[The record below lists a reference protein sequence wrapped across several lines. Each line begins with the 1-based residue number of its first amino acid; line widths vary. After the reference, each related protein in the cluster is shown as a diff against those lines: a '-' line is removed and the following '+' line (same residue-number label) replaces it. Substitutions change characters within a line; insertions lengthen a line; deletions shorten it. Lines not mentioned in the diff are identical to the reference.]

1 MKENNDLSQA
11 TCRIL
16 YSVISQCHFFLQV
29 GIIFFGGCYWTCQD
43 MHKVCKMTNLQI
55 LRGSLLDF
63 PDFLDPDGPPRK
75 LWSDATFLSEFV

>member
-1 MKENNDLSQA
+1 
-11 TCRIL
+11 
-16 YSVISQCHFFLQV
+16 
-29 GIIFFGGCYWTCQD
+29 